1 MNLDPDF
8 EASFVRIIGLLGFIL
23 ATVAFFLM
31 MAGMAGYPTQDA
43 GSVLFMAFIMC
54 TALAFVGLMI
64 STLAQV
70 LKTLQNIEKLL
81 ADQKKDGGGSTKS
94 KTTTKKK
101 KAA

>member
-1 MNLDPDF
+1 MNLDPQI

-31 MAGMAGYPTQDA
+31 LSGMTDYYGQDA
-43 GSVLFMAFIMC
+43 GTMMFVAFVMC

-70 LKTLQNIEKLL
+70 LMTLQSIEKLL
-81 ADQKKDGGGSTKS
+81 AGDKETG
-94 KTTTKKK
+94 TTKKK
-101 KAA
+101 TEKKKAA

>member
-1 MNLDPDF
+1 MNIDPQI

-31 MAGMAGYPTQDA
+31 LSGMTEYYGNDA
-43 GSVLFMAFIMC
+43 GTMMFVAFVMC

-70 LKTLQNIEKLL
+70 LMTLQSIEKLL
-81 ADQKKDGGGSTKS
+81 GGEKEPKKKAE
-94 KTTTKKK
+94 KK